1 MLAQVTIAGVR
12 WCGFTVTESSTTC
25 NDSFLSPCLCEID
38 TSDSCGR
45 MTLCYRHQRVSARR
59 ECESVRRGCESV
71 RRRCENVR
79 RGCGN
84 VRRGCGSV

>member
-38 TSDSCGR
+38 TSDSCER
-45 MTLCYRHQRVSARR
+45 MTLCYRHQCVSVRR
-59 ECESVRRGCESV
+59 GCGSVRRGCESV
-71 RRRCENVR
+71 RRGCGSVRRECENVR
-79 RGCGN
+79 RGY
-84 VRRGCGSV
+84 VSV